1 MRRVTVWSVIGVDE
15 DNWWNE
21 YAPGKDCMEEFAV
34 IVVGAGVLGRS
45 SLLDSQIVENFERS
59 TQQQT
64 TREVVQKL
72 ARKAAYWVAQVIVEV
87 PPEAQLRKYT

>member
-1 MRRVTVWSVIGVDE
+1 MCSYLFDVAKTRQQNS
-15 DNWWNE
+15 N
-21 YAPGKDCMEEFAV
+21 AV